1 MNFQQSGR
9 ELLTPDEVRLLDN
22 RKAVLLVRGER
33 PILDEKYDLHK
44 HVNVKYTEDG
54 GAPPYDYAKAPL
66 SHEDVTI
73 DTRRLDDY
81 ELLSAEEILGGSSL
95 FDWRNAIEETN
106 ECQRIK
112 QETIPQYRNLWEKD
126 LNIPLPFM
134 WRWYCP

>member
-1 MNFQQSGR
+1 MGGNEKEGHKYVSELLGKETLDTNTYGQTKGRSGSYSVNFQQSGR

-73 DTRRLDDY
+73 DTRRLDD
-81 ELLSAEEILGGSSL
+81 
-95 FDWRNAIEETN
+95 
-106 ECQRIK
+106 
-112 QETIPQYRNLWEKD
+112 
-126 LNIPLPFM
+126 
-134 WRWYCP
+134 

>member
-54 GAPPYDYAKAPL
+54 GA
-66 SHEDVTI
+66 
-73 DTRRLDDY
+73 
-81 ELLSAEEILGGSSL
+81 
-95 FDWRNAIEETN
+95 
-106 ECQRIK
+106 
-112 QETIPQYRNLWEKD
+112 
-126 LNIPLPFM
+126 LPM
-134 WRWYCP
+134 IMRKHRCPMKM

>member
-1 MNFQQSGR
+1 M
-9 ELLTPDEVRLLDN
+9 TPDEVRLLDN

-33 PILDEKYDLHK
+33 PILDEKYDLHN

-81 ELLSAEEILGGSSL
+81 ELLSAEEILGREQS
-95 FDWRNAIEETN
+95 F
-106 ECQRIK
+106 
-112 QETIPQYRNLWEKD
+112 
-126 LNIPLPFM
+126 
-134 WRWYCP
+134 

>member
-1 MNFQQSGR
+1 M
-9 ELLTPDEVRLLDN
+9 TPDEVRLLDN

-33 PILDEKYDLHK
+33 PILHK

-81 ELLSAEEILGGSSL
+81 ELLSAGEILGREQS
-95 FDWRNAIEETN
+95 F
-106 ECQRIK
+106 
-112 QETIPQYRNLWEKD
+112 
-126 LNIPLPFM
+126 
-134 WRWYCP
+134 